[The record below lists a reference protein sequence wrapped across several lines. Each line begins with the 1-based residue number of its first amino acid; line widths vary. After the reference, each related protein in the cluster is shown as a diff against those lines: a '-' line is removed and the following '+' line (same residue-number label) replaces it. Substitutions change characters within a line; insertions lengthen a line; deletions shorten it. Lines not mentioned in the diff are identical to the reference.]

1 MPPMLQVAEL
11 QEGLSSMMAADP
23 PISQADVIAY
33 VKGRK
38 AEQVCATCCVLPWA
52 DSDHIVHGRWGGGRS
67 FEGGLDVII
76 DL

>member
-52 DSDHIVHGRWGGGRS
+52 DSDHIVHGRWGDEALRG
-67 FEGGLDVII
+67 DWM
-76 DL
+76 